1 MKTGTTRYSGLFGL
15 LLLVASA
22 TAQAESAQPSAYV
35 MVVYSDVAHGEKV
48 LSGAPEEVIAK
59 LSRKK
64 TRRLGILAVQVNLC
78 VAYTKTKQLEQA
90 HKACDAAITASQK
103 EARRLERSEI
113 FGRRTTLVAETGRA
127 IALTN
132 RGVLHAISGESEQAR
147 TLFEL
152 AMSLES
158 ENQSASTNLD
168 LLERKVAGR
177 DS

>member
-1 MKTGTTRYSGLFGL
+1 MKTETTRCSGLFGL

-22 TAQAESAQPSAYV
+22 TAQAESAQANTYV
-35 MVVYSDVAHGEKV
+35 MVVYSDAAHGEKV

-64 TRRLGILAVQVNLC
+64 TGRSGNLADQVNLC
-78 VAYTKTKQLEQA
+78 VAYTKTKQLDQA
-90 HKACDAAITASQK
+90 QEACDAAIIASKK
-103 EARRLERSEI
+103 EARRLERSGLY
-113 FGRRTTLVAETGRA
+113 GRRTTLVAETGRA

-132 RGVLHAISGESEQAR
+132 RGVLHAITGESEQAR
-147 TLFEL
+147 TMFEL

-158 ENQSASTNLD
+158 EDQSASSNLD
-168 LLERKVAGR
+168 LLEKKVAGR